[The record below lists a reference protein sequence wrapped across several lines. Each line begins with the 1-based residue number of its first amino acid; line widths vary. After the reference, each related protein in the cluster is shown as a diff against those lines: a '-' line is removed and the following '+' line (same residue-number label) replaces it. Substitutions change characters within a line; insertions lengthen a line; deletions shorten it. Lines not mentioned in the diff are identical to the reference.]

1 MQTFTFLA
9 NTEELFK
16 SQFEQREWCDRKQY
30 LIQLFSAQSPEVAR
44 RIASVA
50 LKHLNHSILIG
61 QSARHV
67 ICDNCLESAC
77 TLVIISE
84 FDENTFNLCCAA
96 FYWQSRTHDSQALV
110 AQLSLSK
117 DTKTVISLCDQVEG
131 RDYPIYGAFENLP
144 YTWPVAGGLCHENDF
159 GRWVMH
165 NEETYQHACVAVAL
179 TNPRLKVWSDAYSEW
194 NPIGMKLRVT
204 QAEGNRLY
212 ALNDKPAID
221 VFKHYL
227 ADGKGPSI

>member
-1 MQTFTFLA
+1 M
-9 NTEELFK
+9 
-16 SQFEQREWCDRKQY
+16 
-30 LIQLFSAQSPEVAR
+30 
-44 RIASVA
+44 
-50 LKHLNHSILIG
+50 
-61 QSARHV
+61 
-67 ICDNCLESAC
+67 
-77 TLVIISE
+77 
-84 FDENTFNLCCAA
+84 
-96 FYWQSRTHDSQALV
+96 
-110 AQLSLSK
+110 
-117 DTKTVISLCDQVEG
+117 ISLCDQVEG

-144 YTWPVAGGLCHENDF
+144 YTLPVAGGLCHENDF

-227 ADGKGPSI
+227 ADGKDLPFSQLMSFPLYRELGRKKGISTPLRINDDGSIEFDSLGMSEKKRSSVITTRL